1 MLVSGGRRNCEHRGL
16 GEKNSVW
23 LGYSRWPLENV
34 LLAHL
39 LPNQC
44 LLLLYLTHTAD
55 LSMCLPLALA
65 SHHSCQRGSEGH
77 APLLVSVVTNE
88 PT

>member
-1 MLVSGGRRNCEHRGL
+1 MVGL
-16 GEKNSVW
+16 IKMAI
-23 LGYSRWPLENV
+23 
-34 LLAHL
+34 LLLSAHL

-44 LLLLYLTHTAD
+44 LLHLYLTHTAD

-65 SHHSCQRGSEGH
+65 SHHFCQRGSEGH
-77 APLLVSVVTNE
+77 APLLVSMVTKE